1 MTMHL
6 ARGLTTLNTKKRKVK
21 SKPIEYYMKGHKEQ
35 NKFLKSKGLP
45 QMSLKEYTDYVQGKV
60 KPSVTTN
67 RSVVSTVSTSVSKTA
82 SEGSNPS
89 TPAKQEPKLSNKIGG
104 GATKNW
110 REEKER
116 LEVSR
121 QYSIA
126 PAYNKGPYM
135 VVAREDLKTA
145 GKKV

>member
-1 MTMHL
+1 
-6 ARGLTTLNTKKRKVK
+6 
-21 SKPIEYYMKGHKEQ
+21 MKGHKEQ

>member
-6 ARGLTTLNTKKRKVK
+6 ERGLTTLNTKKRKT
-21 SKPIEYYMKGHKEQ
+21 KPKKVEYYMKGFKEQ
-35 NKFLKSKGLP
+35 NKFLKSNGIP
-45 QMSLKEYTDYVQGKV
+45 QMTMQDYIDYRRGKY
-60 KPSVTTN
+60 KPPVTT
-67 RSVVSTVSTSVSKTA
+67 RSVVSTVSTSVSKTE

-89 TPAKQEPKLSNKIGG
+89 TSAKQEPKLSNKIGG
-104 GATKNW
+104 GGTRNW

-116 LEVSR
+116 LEVSAK
-121 QYSIA
+121 YSIA

-145 GKKV
+145 GRKV

>member
-6 ARGLTTLNTKKRKVK
+6 ERGLTTLNTKKRKT
-21 SKPIEYYMKGHKEQ
+21 KPKKIEYYMKGFKEQ
-35 NKFLKSKGLP
+35 NKFLKSKGLV
-45 QMSLKEYTDYVQGKV
+45 QMTMQEYIDYRRGKF
-60 KPSVTTN
+60 KSPVTTN
-67 RSVVSTVSTSVSKTA
+67 RSVVSTVSTSVSKTE

-89 TPAKQEPKLSNKIGG
+89 TSAKLEPKLSNKIGG

-121 QYSIA
+121 KYSIV

-135 VVAREDLKTA
+135 VVSKDDLKTA
-145 GKKV
+145 GRKV